1 MNESELLNDFNGKLA
16 VLSKLIKSWD
26 LIQQSSTGKFDKL
39 VEKILNNLYEGQS
52 SVKIRRIIENELSIT
67 YGLYKTEF
75 DADKLTNEIMAWW
88 SE

>member
-26 LIQQSSTGKFDKL
+26 LIQQSSTSKFDKL